1 MTIHSSLAIPACQS
15 LKTYKPLY
23 SSRLNTLR
31 CQLGGVKL
39 IFLDEISMVGSTM
52 FNVQI
57 NNRLKDIKGSTEDF
71 GGVSII
77 AIGDLFQLEPVM
89 DRYIFKNLDNSE
101 YAVLAPNKWQDHFNI
116 FELKEIMRQRESKVF
131 AEILNRLREGKHT
144 KEDILKLK
152 ERVIKENSSDDPM
165 DAPHLFIQN
174 KKVNE
179 FNERVHNAATG
190 EKFSIKAVD
199 SVIGANSAQL
209 RDKILS
215 QIPDDP
221 RKTKQ
226 IMSNLRLSVGERT
239 EVALNIRTDDGMT
252 NGAGNVVKK
261 VQLNQQGKP
270 TGVIWVQF
278 DHSDVGEKTRH
289 DNRHL
294 YVQGIESSWTP
305 IKPVTTQ
312 FAVGRNQTAQ
322 VVRKQFPLRPAAAKT
337 IHRSQGDTEERIVVN
352 FNTRRAIPHIHYVG
366 LSRVTTIEGLFI
378 TDLCEEKI
386 AVNPAVAAEMELLRK
401 ERALKLSVTPIYKTD
416 QVSFKLCYLN
426 ARSLHKHI
434 DDVRYDLNFTS
445 TDINILSETR
455 FLRSDSDIMYEI
467 DGYTLFRNDH
477 HSLTSRPFGGMAVFS
492 RVEFLP
498 GYPHSYNINGIEITI
513 MKVFILP
520 HVSIIGIY
528 RSPKIPVQQLL
539 AALTEVFMF
548 CSSQFNIFIGDFN
561 INWLDE
567 ANRRPLHNFF
577 INENNYRQLVYSN
590 TTDNQTLIDHI
601 YTNLP
606 ESQAKS
612 HILETYFSD
621 HKAVC
626 ALINCFH

>member
-1 MTIHSSLAIPACQS
+1 
-15 LKTYKPLY
+15 
-23 SSRLNTLR
+23 
-31 CQLGGVKL
+31 
-39 IFLDEISMVGSTM
+39 
-52 FNVQI
+52 
-57 NNRLKDIKGSTEDF
+57 
-71 GGVSII
+71 
-77 AIGDLFQLEPVM
+77 
-89 DRYIFKNLDNSE
+89 
-101 YAVLAPNKWQDHFNI
+101 
-116 FELKEIMRQRESKVF
+116 
-131 AEILNRLREGKHT
+131 
-144 KEDILKLK
+144 
-152 ERVIKENSSDDPM
+152 M

-190 EKFSIKAVD
+190 EKFAIKAVD
-199 SVIGANSAQL
+199 SVIGANYAQL
-209 RDKILS
+209 RDKILR
-215 QIPDDP
+215 QILDDP
-221 RKTKQ
+221 RKTKL
-226 IMSNLRLSVGERT
+226 IASNLRLSVGQRT
-239 EVALNIRTDDGMT
+239 EITSNIHTDDGMT
-252 NGAGNVVKK
+252 NGAGNIVKK
-261 VQLNQQGKP
+261 IQLNEQGKP

-289 DNRHL
+289 RIRHL
-294 YVQGIESSWTP
+294 YVQGIECSWTP
-305 IKPVTTQ
+305 IKPITTQ
-312 FAVGRNQTAQ
+312 FSVGRNQTAQ

-352 FNTRRAIPHIHYVG
+352 FNTRRAIAHIHYIG
-366 LSRVTTIEGLFI
+366 LSRVTTIEGIFI

-386 AVNPAVAAEMELLRK
+386 AINPAVAAEFELLRTDH
-401 ERALKLSVTPIYKTD
+401 ALKLSVTPIYKTD

-426 ARSLHKHI
+426 TRSLHNHI
-434 DDVRYDLNFTS
+434 DDVRYDSNFTS

-455 FLRSDSDIMYEI
+455 FLTSDSDIMYEI
-467 DGYTLFRNDH
+467 DGYTLFRNDGH
-477 HSLTSRPFGGMAVFS
+477 AFTSRPFGGMAVFS

-498 GYPHSYNINGIEITI
+498 GYPHSHNINGIEITI

-520 HVSIIGIY
+520 RVTIIGVY

-539 AALTEVFMF
+539 AALTEVLML
-548 CSSQFNIFIGDFN
+548 CSSQFNTFIGDFN

-577 INENNYRQLVYSN
+577 INENNYRQLVYSR

-601 YTNLP
+601 YTNLL